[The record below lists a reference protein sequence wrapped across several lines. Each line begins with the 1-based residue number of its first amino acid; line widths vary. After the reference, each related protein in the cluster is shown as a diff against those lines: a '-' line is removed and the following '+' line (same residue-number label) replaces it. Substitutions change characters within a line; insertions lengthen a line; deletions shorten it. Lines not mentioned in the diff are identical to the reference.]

1 MCTCVYIYIY
11 THILRHMNIDEF
23 MNLFVSL
30 YLFAFIHFVYLFMAF
45 DGPLEAQALESEVK
59 PLVGA
64 KARSVEASS

>member
-1 MCTCVYIYIY
+1 
-11 THILRHMNIDEF
+11 MNIDEF